1 MAFTRE
7 AEAKTEKIEKTE
19 KPKNYNPG
27 KEESKRRR
35 KLEKLESEIAV
46 AEEKLEQLKVQ
57 LSAPENAT
65 DYTKLQEIQNSIE
78 KEEEKLLLLMEEWEN
93 YA

>member
-1 MAFTRE
+1 MVKA
-7 AEAKTEKIEKTE
+7 EKTE

-35 KLEKLESEIAV
+35 KLEKLESEIAAV
-46 AEEKLEQLKVQ
+46 EEKLDKLQEE
-57 LSAPENAT
+57 LSAPENAS
-65 DYTKLQEIQNSIE
+65 DYAKLQKIQNDIDE
-78 KEEEKLLLLMEEWEN
+78 EEEKLLLLMEEWEN

>member
-1 MAFTRE
+1 MAFTKDTPVKE
-7 AEAKTEKIEKTE
+7 ENKE

-35 KLEKLESEIAV
+35 KLEKLEKDIAV
-46 AEEKLEQLKVQ
+46 VEETIEQLQKE

-65 DYTKLQEIQNSIE
+65 NYAKLQEIQENID
-78 KEEEKLLLLMEEWEN
+78 KEEERLLGLMEEWEN

>member
-1 MAFTRE
+1 MRNEKYLEQMAFTRE
-7 AEAKTEKIEKTE
+7 AAIKTEKTE

-35 KLEKLESEIAV
+35 KL
-46 AEEKLEQLKVQ
+46 EKLEQLKVQ

-65 DYTKLQEIQNSIE
+65 DYTKLQEIQNCIDE
-78 KEEEKLLLLMEEWEN
+78 EEEKLLLLMEEWEN
-93 YA
+93 YADS